1 MFIYIL
7 CGMLVFMNK
16 GPQKE
21 KKIQIIN
28 KEMFKYILC
37 IMLVFNSELNKIK
50 MHKSK
55 CIFTFRSGYGYRQ
68 RSDASFTAVHS
79 EGLWD
84 FSSHSRTNT
93 RSRNLHL
100 TGVNNILYGHFERAS
115 YNANKKINTFR
126 FRL

>member
-1 MFIYIL
+1 
-7 CGMLVFMNK
+7 
-16 GPQKE
+16 
-21 KKIQIIN
+21 
-28 KEMFKYILC
+28 MFKYILC
-37 IMLVFNSELNKIK
+37 IMLIFNSELNKIK